1 MRERVKHKPVKQNN
15 FFKLKEGK
23 IERTKK
29 NCERCGD
36 GTFMADHENRWYC
49 GKCRLTIWKKSG

>member
-1 MRERVKHKPVKQNN
+1 VKQNN